1 MIHLPIFTDPSE
13 SELNSRKS
21 KLLISMDERGLD
33 CLVITDPDN
42 VYWLTNFANYIHERP
57 FILLLSIS
65 GQLTFIIPELERQH
79 AKTRSIGNIELASY
93 YEFPCEKEQAWL
105 GVFQKRMSPYKNVGI
120 ELNAPQFISKAIQAT
135 SEASELIEV
144 ARYVKSDYELGRIV
158 YSCNVATKAL
168 ERLLKMAKPGL
179 SLLDVHSKITK
190 LMQMQLLSDNPQI
203 NPLATDVAAV
213 VQPPNVS
220 HDPHNFT
227 NVMDMD
233 MCLGGPHVSIIN
245 GKMNGYGSEVERTF
259 FLGKVPSK
267 ADKPYKVMMDAR
279 ALCMELCVP
288 GTDMHDVDSRV
299 VNFLTKHGYGDNI
312 LHRVGH
318 SIGVTGHEG
327 PFLAKGFHHQIQAG
341 MLFTIEPGIYIKG
354 VGGFRHSDTLLITE
368 NGNEILTPI
377 KDSLQDMTIPVN
389 AFKFKTSPAFKKK
402 MLQTYNRFLGLNL

>member
-179 SLLDVHSKITK
+179 SLLEVHSKITK

-267 ADKPYKVMMDAR
+267 ALDDILLDIEQVSSIDRAGVM
-279 ALCMELCVP
+279 ALAKLHNESITKSKRLSIIGFGCKELYQHFKSEEP
-288 GTDMHDVDSRV
+288 KQTMVDSC
-299 VNFLTKHGYGDNI
+299 
-312 LHRVGH
+312 
-318 SIGVTGHEG
+318 
-327 PFLAKGFHHQIQAG
+327 
-341 MLFTIEPGIYIKG
+341 
-354 VGGFRHSDTLLITE
+354 
-368 NGNEILTPI
+368 EI
-377 KDSLQDMTIPVN
+377 V
-389 AFKFKTSPAFKKK
+389 AA
-402 MLQTYNRFLGLNL
+402 